1 MIDGFSQVE
10 VRRSR
15 TVGEGGPGRVVWAA
29 ALVACSLVVGVVSG
43 ANAQPRDARKPGSA
57 IDTQRIEGDA
67 VLALADAAM
76 GGQKP
81 ANSPDLTLG
90 WQNAFL
96 KAQQGTFVPF
106 TLAVNTTGVL
116 PDAVLVYVRAV
127 KRGTPAATTSAPGRG
142 RGPER
147 TPERRSG
154 EVAAVT
160 TYPVDAIFP
169 VELTPGG
176 AHVVRVRRGFSI
188 APGDYDVYVVV
199 RERPRSVVS
208 AASPRSAVLAQR
220 LTVPDFWN
228 GQLTTSSIMLADRL
242 TVLPAPLSADELIER
257 PYVIGQNEI
266 VPAEDDRFQRG
277 EELVVV
283 FLVYNPAV
291 TVEKRFD
298 VQVEYHFFRKGIA
311 GKAGGEPTDAHPP
324 ARDGE
329 RYFNHTDP
337 QRFNPAVMG
346 ERFDP
351 SGGQPVL
358 AGQGVPLSAF
368 DAGDYRLAITVT
380 DMISGTSV
388 TRDVAFTVGS

>member
-1 MIDGFSQVE
+1 
-10 VRRSR
+10 
-15 TVGEGGPGRVVWAA
+15 VWAA
-29 ALVACSLVVGVVSG
+29 ALVAWSLLVVGVSPL
-43 ANAQPRDARKPGSA
+43 NAQATGARKPASV
-57 IDTQRIEGDA
+57 IDSQRIEGDA

-81 ANSPDLTLG
+81 AGSPDFTLG

-106 TLAVNTTGVL
+106 TLALNTTGVL

-127 KRGTPAATTSAPGRG
+127 KRGATARTDAALARG
-142 RGPER
+142 RRPQR
-147 TPERRSG
+147 TPERQSS
-154 EVAAVT
+154 EVGAET

-176 AHVVRVRRGFSI
+176 ARAVRVRRGFSI

-208 AASPRSAVLAQR
+208 AASPRAAVLSQR
-220 LTVPDFWN
+220 LSVPDFWN

-242 TVLPAPLSADELIER
+242 TVLPAALSADEVIER

-298 VQVEYHFFRKGIA
+298 LQVEYHFFRKGVL
-311 GKAGGEPTDAHPP
+311 GKAGGGPPDAHPP

-358 AGQGVPLSAF
+358 AGQGVPLSGF
-368 DAGDYRLAITVT
+368 EAGEYRLAITVT
-380 DMISGTSV
+380 DMISGATV

>member
-1 MIDGFSQVE
+1 MIDKFSQAE

-15 TVGEGGPGRVVWAA
+15 GVGICGARGPAWAVMLLAFGVLTGGF
-29 ALVACSLVVGVVSG
+29 SGV
-43 ANAQPRDARKPGSA
+43 NAQIPQGRQSSTAVDS
-57 IDTQRIEGDA
+57 QRVEGDA

-76 GGQKP
+76 IGQKS
-81 ANSPDLTLG
+81 AISPDLTLG

-106 TLAVNTTGVL
+106 TLAVNTTSVL

-127 KRGTPAATTSAPGRG
+127 KRGGSPARNSPPIDRG
-142 RGPER
+142 RRADRAAG
-147 TPERRSG
+147 RRSG
-154 EVAAVT
+154 EAVLET

-169 VELTPGG
+169 VELAPGG
-176 AHVVRVRRGFSI
+176 SRVVRVRRGFSI
-188 APGDYDVYVVV
+188 APGDYDIYVVV
-199 RERPRSVVS
+199 RERPRSVVT
-208 AASPRSAVLAQR
+208 AASPRAAVLSQR

-228 GQLTTSSIMLADRL
+228 GELTTSSVMLADRL
-242 TVLPAPLSADELIER
+242 TVLPAPLGADELVER

-266 VPAEDDRFQRG
+266 VPADDDRFQRG

-283 FLVYNPAV
+283 FLVYNPTV
-291 TVEKRFD
+291 TPDKRFD
-298 VQVEYHFFRKGIA
+298 LQVEYHFFRSG
-311 GKAGGEPTDAHPP
+311 AGGKGSDGPGTHPP

-346 ERFDP
+346 GQFDP

-358 AGQGVPLSAF
+358 AGQGVPLAAF
-368 DAGDYRLAITVT
+368 EAGDYRLAITVT
-380 DMISGTSV
+380 DVISGTTV

>member
-1 MIDGFSQVE
+1 MW
-10 VRRSR
+10 R
-15 TVGEGGPGRVVWAA
+15 PAWAA
-29 ALVACSLVVGVVSG
+29 VVVAWSLLIVGIPR
-43 ANAQPRDARKPGSA
+43 ANAQPPNPRTPPSA
-57 IDTQRIEGDA
+57 IDSQRVEGDA

-76 GGQKP
+76 AGRKP
-81 ANSPDLTLG
+81 ASSPDLTLG

-106 TLAVNTTGVL
+106 TLAVNTIGVL

-127 KRGTPAATTSAPGRG
+127 KRGAPAANAAVARG
-142 RGPER
+142 RR
-147 TPERRSG
+147 PERRAVEG
-154 EVAAVT
+154 AADAS
-160 TYPVDAIFP
+160 YAVDAIFP
-169 VELTPGG
+169 VELTAGG
-176 AHVVRVRRGFSI
+176 ARVARVRRGFSI

-208 AASPRSAVLAQR
+208 AASPRAAVLTQR

-228 GQLTTSSIMLADRL
+228 GQLTTSSIMLADRV
-242 TVLPAPLSADELIER
+242 TVLPAALSADELVER
-257 PYVIGQNEI
+257 PYVIGQSEI

-291 TVEKRFD
+291 TAEKRFD
-298 VQVEYHFFRKGIA
+298 LQVEYHFFRKGAA
-311 GKAGGEPTDAHPP
+311 GKPGPAPSGPHPP
-324 ARDGE
+324 AQDGE

-337 QRFNPAVMG
+337 QRFTPAVMG
-346 ERFDP
+346 EQFDP

-368 DAGDYRLAITVT
+368 EPGDYRLTITVT
-380 DMISGTSV
+380 DMISGTIVS
-388 TRDVAFTVGS
+388 RDLAFTVGS